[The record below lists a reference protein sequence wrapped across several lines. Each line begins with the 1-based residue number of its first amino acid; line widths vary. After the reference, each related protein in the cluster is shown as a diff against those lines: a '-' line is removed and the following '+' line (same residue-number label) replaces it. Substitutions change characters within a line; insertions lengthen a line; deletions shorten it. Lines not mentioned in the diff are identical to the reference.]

1 MYRKGIGEGKG
12 GKGESKQM
20 KKEKKK
26 KTEQG
31 KKRKMVVGYFSSG
44 RGGLV
49 VVCAVVV
56 VVVRARGAGICPKI
70 SRPIRSV
77 HNYHTR
83 KR

>member
-44 RGGLV
+44 RGGGDWVWFVWLLV
-49 VVCAVVV
+49 L
-56 VVVRARGAGICPKI
+56 
-70 SRPIRSV
+70 
-77 HNYHTR
+77 
-83 KR
+83 